1 MTAIVYVDGFNLYY
15 GALKG
20 TAYKWLDLPALCRR
34 LVPDE
39 PIAAI
44 RYFTARVKAR
54 PGETEGPKRQ
64 DAYLR
69 ALGTCPQVSIHYGQ
83 FLVTYPRM
91 TLKHP
96 APDGPRTVEVVK
108 TEEKGTDVNLG
119 SHVLLDAFDRACD
132 LAVMIGNDSDLV
144 MPLSMAKERFG
155 TRIGL
160 INPQKFA
167 SKELQKIGVEFVKP
181 VRPGMLAAC
190 QFPAKVPLGRSGF
203 VRKPEGW

>member
-1 MTAIVYVDGFNLYY
+1 VTAIVYVDGFNLYY

-54 PGETEGPKRQ
+54 PEETDGPKRQ

-69 ALGTCPQVSIHYGQ
+69 ALASCPEVSIHYGQ

-91 TLKHP
+91 ALKHP
-96 APDGPRTVEVVK
+96 AADGPRTVEVVK

-155 TRIGL
+155 VRIGL
-160 INPQKFA
+160 INPQRFA
-167 SKELQKIGVEFVKP
+167 SRELQKIGVEFVKP
-181 VRPGMLAAC
+181 VRPGTLAAC
-190 QFPAKVPLGRSGF
+190 QFPDKVPLGPSGF

>member
-54 PGETEGPKRQ
+54 PGQTEGPRRQ

-69 ALGTCPQVSIHYGQ
+69 ALGSCPEVTIHYGQ

-96 APDGPRTVEVVK
+96 PADGPRTVEVVK
-108 TEEKGTDVNLG
+108 TEEKGTDVNLAG
-119 SHVLLDAFDRACD
+119 HVLLDAFDRACD

-144 MPLSMAKERFG
+144 MPLTIAKQRFG

-160 INPQKFA
+160 INPQRYA
-167 SKELQKIGVEFVKP
+167 SRELQRIGVEFVKP
-181 VRPGMLAAC
+181 VRAGTLAAC
-190 QFPAKVPLGRSGF
+190 QFPDRVTLGRGAV